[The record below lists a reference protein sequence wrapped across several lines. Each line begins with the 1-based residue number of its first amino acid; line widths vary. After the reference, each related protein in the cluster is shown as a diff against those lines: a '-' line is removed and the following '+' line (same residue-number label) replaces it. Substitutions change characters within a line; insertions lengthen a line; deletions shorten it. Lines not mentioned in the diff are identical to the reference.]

1 MIKERIKEYI
11 VPLVFSVLCIL
22 CFIFAGVSS
31 TFLLNQLLL
40 RFVRNG
46 IMVLA
51 LIIPIV
57 GGMGLNFAVVVG
69 AMAAQMA
76 YLFVLNMQLYNI
88 AGFLLVIIISV
99 VLSAAFGILI
109 GKALNIVKGR
119 EMITSIIIGFLAN
132 YIYQLIFMVG
142 FGTVIPVHNKKIV
155 LASGIGVNNMVDL
168 APFKNGSDKL
178 FQISAGSIDIPVLM
192 ILTVLIFAY
201 LICYILNTK
210 LGQKIR
216 AVGMSMEKSAALG
229 INVNGIRMVTLV
241 ISTIIAAIGQLVF
254 LKNIG
259 VINVYTGHLNT
270 DVFSCA
276 SLLAG
281 GATIK
286 KASVRNALIGILLL
300 HTLFILSPLAGQNL
314 FNNVSLGEYFRSFMA
329 YGLIAFALIM
339 NIKHDEDGLGK
350 GGQA

>member
-1 MIKERIKEYI
+1 
-11 VPLVFSVLCIL
+11 
-22 CFIFAGVSS
+22 
-31 TFLLNQLLL
+31 
-40 RFVRNG
+40 
-46 IMVLA
+46 
-51 LIIPIV
+51 
-57 GGMGLNFAVVVG
+57 
-69 AMAAQMA
+69 
-76 YLFVLNMQLYNI
+76 
-88 AGFLLVIIISV
+88 
-99 VLSAAFGILI
+99 
-109 GKALNIVKGR
+109 
-119 EMITSIIIGFLAN
+119 
-132 YIYQLIFMVG
+132 
-142 FGTVIPVHNKKIV
+142 
-155 LASGIGVNNMVDL
+155 
-168 APFKNGSDKL
+168 
-178 FQISAGSIDIPVLM
+178 
-192 ILTVLIFAY
+192 
-201 LICYILNTK
+201 
-210 LGQKIR
+210 
-216 AVGMSMEKSAALG
+216 SAALG

-241 ISTIIAAIGQLVF
+241 NSTIIAAIGQLVF